1 MAAFD
6 GQVVIVTGAGGGI
19 GSETVQRFAQEGAKL
34 VAADIVDEG
43 ARRAADLAKAEGA
56 HAIAVPVDL
65 ADEASIAAMIEAAVK
80 TFGRL
85 DVLVNNAAL
94 QTPEYAR
101 RDLDVETMET
111 EVWDMTYRVNAR
123 GTMLACK
130 YALPH
135 LVAAGGGSI
144 INVTSNLGLQGQIIQ
159 AAYSSTKAAILQM
172 TRSIAA
178 SHGRKGVRCNAVS
191 PGLTLSP
198 AARGNLP
205 PELLEI
211 VEGETLTPYL
221 GEPIDIAEAI
231 LYAASPAAR
240 YVNGHNLV
248 VDGGTSVHV
257 PGYAR
262 FRTLF
267 GAKD

>member
-1 MAAFD
+1 MAVFD

-19 GSETVQRFAQEGAKL
+19 GSETVRRFAQESAKL
-34 VAADIVDEG
+34 VAADIIDEG
-43 ARRAADLAKAEGA
+43 AQRAADLARHAGAEAVAA
-56 HAIAVPVDL
+56 HVDL
-65 ADEASIAAMIEAAVK
+65 ADEASIAAMVDNAVK

-130 YALPH
+130 DALPH

-159 AAYSSTKAAILQM
+159 AA
-172 TRSIAA
+172 
-178 SHGRKGVRCNAVS
+178 
-191 PGLTLSP
+191 
-198 AARGNLP
+198 
-205 PELLEI
+205 
-211 VEGETLTPYL
+211 
-221 GEPIDIAEAI
+221 
-231 LYAASPAAR
+231 
-240 YVNGHNLV
+240 
-248 VDGGTSVHV
+248 
-257 PGYAR
+257 
-262 FRTLF
+262 
-267 GAKD
+267 